1 MKQELFIESLRVE
14 EGHFQDAEG
23 HYRRITDT
31 LRECFGKDA
40 GIPCPFPEDA
50 MVPDNMRQGIVKC
63 RYVYGA
69 YDCKIEYEAYVPR
82 PIRTLRLVDGG
93 LIDYHLKY
101 ADRSGLLALREQ
113 RGDCDDIL
121 IVKNGEL
128 TDTSYSNIVLF
139 DGRRYVT
146 PRAFLL
152 NGIRRRSLLARG
164 VIEEQRI
171 APADLRRFQRL
182 YLINA
187 MLGIEDGISLD
198 TTDVCQ

>member
-82 PIRTLRLVDGG
+82 PIRTLRLVEGG
-93 LIDYHLKY
+93 SIDYHLKY

-152 NGIRRRSLLARG
+152 NGIRRRSLLDRG
-164 VIEEQRI
+164 VIEEQKI
-171 APADLRRFQRL
+171 TPQDLRYFQRL
-182 YLINA
+182 YLVNA
-187 MLGIEDGISLD
+187 LLGIEDGICLD
-198 TTDVCQ
+198 PADVF

>member
-1 MKQELFIESLRVE
+1 MKRELFIESLRVE
-14 EGHFQDAEG
+14 EGHFQNSG
-23 HYRRITDT
+23 RHYRRITDT

-40 GIPCPFPEDA
+40 VNPCPFPEDA
-50 MVPDNMRQGIVKC
+50 MVPDDMRRGIVKC
-63 RYVYGA
+63 RYVYGLH
-69 YDCKIEYEAYVPR
+69 DCKIGYQMYVSR
-82 PIRTLRLVDGG
+82 RIRTLRLVEGG
-93 LIDYHLKY
+93 SIDYHLKY

-152 NGIRRRSLLARG
+152 NGIRRRSLLDRG
-164 VIEEQRI
+164 AIEEQKI
-171 APADLRRFQRL
+171 TPQDLRYFQRL
-182 YLINA
+182 YLVNA
-187 MLGIEDGISLD
+187 LLGIEDGICLEPA
-198 TTDVCQ
+198 DVF